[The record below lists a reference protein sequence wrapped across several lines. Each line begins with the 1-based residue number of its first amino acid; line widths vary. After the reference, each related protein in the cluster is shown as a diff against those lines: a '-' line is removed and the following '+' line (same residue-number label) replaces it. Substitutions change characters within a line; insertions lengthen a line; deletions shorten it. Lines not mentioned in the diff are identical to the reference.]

1 MFQITPNT
9 ASSTAMTRIAPS
21 SPDHSSPVRISN
33 GLVNEGRGSLADM
46 LNNSSSVMNTLSTP
60 QRGAAGGLSLETNL
74 RKRKMSDTG
83 EDVCSRRKR
92 IAEHKAVRLKRI
104 QKEYVEHVS
113 EMLTLEGCSLADVY
127 RKQPSIPA
135 LLNYFKKNPLDPEDE
150 TEDLI
155 VHLAPPPPQL
165 PDVKIAVAAVPG
177 PNSVSSSP
185 LTASTPPPKTVQ
197 QCKYNVILC
206 F

>member
-1 MFQITPNT
+1 
-9 ASSTAMTRIAPS
+9 MTRIAPS
-21 SPDHSSPVRISN
+21 SPDQSSPVRTSN
-33 GLVNEGRGSLADM
+33 GLVNEGRASIADM
-46 LNNSSSVMNTLSTP
+46 LNNSSGVMNTLSTP
-60 QRGAAGGLSLETNL
+60 PKATSGLSLETNI

-185 LTASTPPPKTVQ
+185 LTASTPAPKTVQ

>member
-1 MFQITPNT
+1 
-9 ASSTAMTRIAPS
+9 MTRIAPS
-21 SPDHSSPVRISN
+21 SPDQSSPVRTSN
-33 GLVNEGRGSLADM
+33 GLVNEGRGSIADM
-46 LNNSSSVMNTLSTP
+46 LNNSSGVMNTSLSTP
-60 QRGAAGGLSLETNL
+60 PKATSGLSLETNI

-165 PDVKIAVAAVPG
+165 PDVKIAVAAVPV

-185 LTASTPPPKTVQ
+185 LTASTPAPKTVQ

>member
-1 MFQITPNT
+1 
-9 ASSTAMTRIAPS
+9 MTRIAPS
-21 SPDHSSPVRISN
+21 SPDQSSPVRTSN
-33 GLVNEGRGSLADM
+33 GLVNEGRGSIADM
-46 LNNSSSVMNTLSTP
+46 LNNSSSALNTLSTP
-60 QRGAAGGLSLETNL
+60 PRATSGLSHETNI

-165 PDVKIAVAAVPG
+165 PDIKIAVAAVPG
-177 PNSVSSSP
+177 KNSVSSP
-185 LTASTPPPKTVQ
+185 LTANTPAPKTVQ
-197 QCKYNVILC
+197 QCKHNFIFQYAN
-206 F
+206 